1 MKLKKLLS
9 LALVGA
15 MTLGLV
21 ACGGGKETENG
32 DKPVEKVD
40 VALRMWGAEEDQTM
54 LQGMI
59 DSFKEEYKEYANITV
74 ELGVESEATAKD
86 TLLTD
91 VSAGPDVYAFAS
103 DQLSTLIDAG
113 ALLKLDDVDATLK
126 QYAGKTIADVKAANG
141 SGAVETA
148 TQGGSL
154 YAFPMTADN
163 GYFLY
168 YDSTVLTADDV
179 KTWDSMLAAAEK
191 AGKKVGMVYASGWY
205 NCSFFI
211 GAGFTMAKN
220 ADGTTSLEWNK
231 KADYSGLDVAKSMI
245 NIASSPAFMGI
256 NDGGT
261 SSAITGGQLCAI
273 ISGVW
278 DAQAWETQVGEGYA
292 ATKLPTFTCA
302 GDQVQ
307 QGSIV
312 GCKLVGVNPYSEN
325 AGWAALLAEWITNE
339 QNQKI
344 RFEQRGLG
352 PSNTVAASSDAVKA
366 NVAIAALSEQAAFG
380 VPQTVGDKFWTPT
393 GTFGQTIVDGKVSAT
408 DDTAIQKLLDDM
420 VTGVTAAIE

>member
-1 MKLKKLLS
+1 MKLKKILS

-21 ACGGGKETENG
+21 ACGGSDTGSTNNNEPAK
-32 DKPVEKVD
+32 KQD
-40 VALRMWGAEEDQTM
+40 VALRMWGAEEDQEM
-54 LQGMI
+54 LKGMVET
-59 DSFKEEYKEYANITV
+59 FKEEYKDYANITV
-74 ELGVESEATAKD
+74 EIGVESEATAKD

-91 VSAGPDVYAFAS
+91 VSAGADVYAFAS
-103 DQLSTLIDAG
+103 DQLTALINAG

-126 QYAGKTIADVKAANG
+126 QYAGKGVADIKDANG
-141 SGAVETA
+141 GVDTA
-148 TQGGSL
+148 MQDGSL

-163 GYFLY
+163 GYFLF
-168 YDSTVLTADDV
+168 YDSTVLSADDV
-179 KTWDSMLAAAEK
+179 KTWDGLLAAAEK

-211 GAGFTMAKN
+211 GAGFGMSVN

-231 KADYSGLDVAKSMI
+231 KANYSGLDVAKSMI
-245 NIASSPAFMGI
+245 GIASSPAFMGV

-278 DAQAWETQVGEGYA
+278 DAQAWETQVGNGYA

-344 RFEQRGLG
+344 RFEERGLG
-352 PSNTVAASSDAVKA
+352 PSNKVAASSDAVKA
-366 NVAIAALSEQAAFG
+366 NVAIAALAQQSAYG
-380 VPQTVGDKFWTPT
+380 VPQTVGDKFWSPT

-408 DDTAIQKLLDDM
+408 DDTAIQQLLDDM
-420 VTGVTAAIE
+420 VAGVTAALE